1 MSTSSI
7 HLRFTFLK
15 GRDSYI
21 EFSKSAC
28 GISVSKE
35 FCKTKFNKA
44 TSNQKYI
51 FEFVNRIGAYI
62 TYIFIESLR
71 ALLDTSE
78 FEEPSTEKKTKTV
91 LKRRASISYNLIH
104 KSIDLDTVFEHFYEH
119 IIRSFRPSSIYPNT
133 KTYAELI
140 NEASNIF
147 KKVYPRIPDV
157 LEKKWQN
164 EVADHTN
171 WLDARREAGVICDHE
186 WNEIHIFKLPG
197 KYYFCRKC
205 SDLIDNTYRQQIS

>member
-104 KSIDLDTVFEHFYEH
+104 KSIDIDTVFEHFYEH

-147 KKVYPRIPDV
+147 KKVYPIIMFFCIKFLRNPIPRYLLGTTKV
-157 LEKKWQN
+157 L
-164 EVADHTN
+164 A
-171 WLDARREAGVICDHE
+171 ARE
-186 WNEIHIFKLPG
+186 L
-197 KYYFCRKC
+197 
-205 SDLIDNTYRQQIS
+205 